1 MYIQYPGAVP
11 DFTCYNRRLY
21 IGVDDTAIG
30 GYKSGRDT
38 AATVSFERVLDTGSG
53 SNLPV
58 GGYEADHDS
67 VAARLYR
74 MPASIGLPR
83 FGVYNCIFNPPS
95 VNITTIVMYDN
106 GKKK

>member
-1 MYIQYPGAVP
+1 MYIQCSGAVP
-11 DFTCYNRRLY
+11 DFTCYNLRLY
-21 IGVDDTAIG
+21 IGVDNTAIG
-30 GYKSGRDT
+30 GYKSGSDT

-58 GGYEADHDS
+58 GGYEQDHAS
-67 VAARLYR
+67 VAARLYK

-95 VNITTIVMYDN
+95 VSITTIIMRDN